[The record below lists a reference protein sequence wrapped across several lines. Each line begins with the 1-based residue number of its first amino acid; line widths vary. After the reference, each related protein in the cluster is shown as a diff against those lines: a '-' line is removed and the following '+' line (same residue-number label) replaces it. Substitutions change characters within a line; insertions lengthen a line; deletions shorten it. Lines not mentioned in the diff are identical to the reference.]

1 MVTRIL
7 QAGPMMGML
16 EDDLNGEFSVLRI
29 PEHDSSKYPADNGS
43 VHDES
48 VEFLRQNAGG
58 IEIAVTTGEAGLSG
72 EQILAMPHLRAIAN
86 FGAGYDATDVA
97 TARARGIVIGNT
109 PDVLTDCVADLAVG
123 LLISV
128 LRGIGAADR
137 FVRRGKWVDGPFPL
151 AAKVTGKRVGI
162 VGLGRIGRAIANRL
176 GAFEMTI
183 SYHNRHR
190 VLDVP
195 FHYADSVQQLAA
207 ECDVLI
213 VAATGGP
220 ESAGLVSADVL
231 AALGPAGYLI
241 NVARGSVIDETA
253 LVQALTDG
261 TIAGA
266 GLDVFTDEP
275 RVPLAL
281 LNMEN
286 VVLVPH
292 IGSGTMESRR
302 AMADL
307 VLANIRQFLADGTL
321 VTPVY

>member
-1 MVTRIL
+1 
-7 QAGPMMGML
+7 MMAMM
-16 EDDLNGEFSVLRI
+16 EDDLNREFSVLRV
-29 PEHDSSKYPADNGS
+29 PGHPDPKDSVA
-43 VHDES
+43 
-48 VEFLRQNAGG
+48 FLRENAGE
-58 IEIAVTTGEAGLSG
+58 IEVAVTTGEAGLSG
-72 EQILAMPHLRAIAN
+72 AQLQAMPQLRAIAN

-97 TARARGIVIGNT
+97 TAKARGIVISNT
-109 PDVLTDCVADLAVG
+109 PDVLTDCVADLTIG

-137 FVRRGKWVDGPFPL
+137 FVRRGGWVDGPFPL

-162 VGLGRIGRAIANRL
+162 VGLGRIGRAIAHRL
-176 GAFEMTI
+176 EAFDMTI

-190 VLDVP
+190 IPDVP
-195 FHYADSVQQLAA
+195 FPYAASVLELAA

-220 ESAGLVSADVL
+220 DSAGLVSAEVL
-231 AALGPAGYLI
+231 AALGASGYVI
-241 NVARGSVIDETA
+241 NVARGSVIDEAA

-275 RVPLAL
+275 RVPQALLAL
-281 LNMEN
+281 EN

-321 VTPVY
+321 RTPVY